1 MPQIT
6 EVQLA
11 HINTWLQKR
20 GVNMTC
26 ESCGRREWETGG
38 VIAGIFVDID
48 GNATSTTQGLPMVAM
63 GCSNCGNIRLYSAV
77 QMGLSAERR

>member
-48 GNATSTTQGLPMVAM
+48 GNATSTTQGLLSKGRP
-63 GCSNCGNIRLYSAV
+63 CGAGGRFNRDLRPP
-77 QMGLSAERR
+77 E